1 MYKKHDFWDNLRGKI
16 RIILSITSIL
26 FKPETQNLNVRS
38 TNKTVFRTSSFDKI
52 AVLVTFLQYILE
64 Q

>member
-16 RIILSITSIL
+16 RIILSVNSIL

-38 TNKTVFRTSSFDKI
+38 TNKTVWKKTILKPGAFSDKQ
-52 AVLVTFLQYILE
+52 F
-64 Q
+64 